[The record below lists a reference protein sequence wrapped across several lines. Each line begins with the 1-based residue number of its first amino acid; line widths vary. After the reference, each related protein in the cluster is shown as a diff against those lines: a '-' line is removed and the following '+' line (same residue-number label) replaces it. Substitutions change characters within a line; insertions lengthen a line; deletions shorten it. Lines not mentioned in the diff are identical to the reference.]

1 MTQDERDSI
10 LKLTGQVSGLIAR
23 FDAMEKARTEARK
36 DDAKWRERI
45 EGKVDT
51 LTSAV
56 GDMPCVMDTKI
67 AACREE
73 REAVT
78 GPAVEAAT
86 KRRVLAGVAGSGRSI
101 ILTLVPVAAL
111 VISLVALFLR
121 G

>member
-67 AACREE
+67 AACREA
-73 REAVT
+73 REVVT
-78 GPAVEAAT
+78 APAVDAAT
-86 KRRVLAGVAGSGRSI
+86 KRQVLMEFAGSWRGAI
-101 ILTLVPVAAL
+101 VTLS
-111 VISLVALFLR
+111 SLVALATAITALVR
-121 G
+121 